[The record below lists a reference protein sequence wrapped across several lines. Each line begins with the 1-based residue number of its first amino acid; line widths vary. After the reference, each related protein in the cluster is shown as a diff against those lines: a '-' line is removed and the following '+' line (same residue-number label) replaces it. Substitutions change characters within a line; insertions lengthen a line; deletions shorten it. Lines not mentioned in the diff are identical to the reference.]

1 MLKFIRGK
9 GSQPSAERQRLQ
21 KDLFAYRKTVQHG
34 FPHKPTAFAFD
45 ATLRLLAIGTQTGAI
60 KIFGKPGLEYYGQHA
75 LTSGNLSD
83 VAIQL
88 LEWIPGSGR
97 VLSLTASNCLSLWEP
112 AGSMLVPIKSL
123 PFDGKLK
130 RVSALCCSTLGD
142 VVWIGTEGGNVYQL
156 DLKSYTIKESVIY
169 HDIVLGQVPATYKLN
184 PGAIESVK
192 QMPND
197 PQKLLIAYNRGLC
210 VLWDLQKGAV
220 VKSFVSPGHGQSI
233 GLYVSPDSTEFVW
246 YHADGSFATWSIDGA
261 EDLQVQGVVPYGP
274 DPCKSINRLVK
285 GLRGEDEL
293 VVFSGGMPRSAYGDH
308 QTLSVHCT
316 DKTKIALDF
325 TSKVIDFFVTFNPHD
340 EMQVDSVIVLLEEE
354 ICAYDL
360 TDAKLPAMKVPY
372 LHSIHTS
379 AVTCNHLVSRVSSA
393 VYEKISNLNQGDNSN
408 VSDKSWPVDGGNV
421 PFDEDEWG
429 RDEYELLLTGHE
441 DGSVRFWDCTGVIL
455 KPVLTFKTAQLFGNN
470 EDDLDEVHDHNEPLD
485 DTEPP
490 FRKSGQF
497 DPYSDDPRLAVKK
510 ISFCPKTGQL
520 VVAGTA
526 GHIVIAS
533 LDHKIGE
540 GPLRVSDM
548 NLVSDRDGF
557 VWKGHDQ
564 LKVKRQ
570 LLDEEA
576 PPVENGLQVNS
587 VLQVLPPAAITC
599 LALQTDWN
607 LVAAGTAHGLV
618 LFDYMNHHP
627 VLHRCTLN
635 PNDLSGAGEAL
646 SRRKSFK
653 KTLRESFRR
662 LRKGRST
669 RNAPSNATTVA
680 VETRPIERQVEA
692 RAVDDGMGSIVK
704 CLTFAQTFIT
714 STSTTSA
721 TLWSATNASCV
732 SVFILHIPPKPD
744 TETPVSQRKM
754 THAQLA
760 KEIQMKHRAPIVD
773 IIVFD
778 AVGFPLEHPER
789 GIVPHRVLIAS
800 EEQFKVFSLPQLKP
814 MTKFK
819 LTANEGARV
828 RRVAFATFKCNK
840 DANTSG
846 SADESA
852 TEPMYAESALLC
864 LTNLGDCL
872 VFSVPELKRQLNAA
886 AIRREDIHGIT
897 SLCFTRQGE
906 ALYMMSSSEIQRVSM
921 SATKVVTPK
930 GTLDLPNMYDGNDSE
945 DENTTM
951 PVTHDED
958 FQEAVQE
965 AGDATASATSVLS
978 KVDEEEPTV
987 ETTVV
992 SAKQSSPMPT
1002 RDSLINGL
1010 NMSLSSNKAN
1020 ETTTSSMGD
1029 ITIDSVRDHL
1039 NSTTTTLCSQTT
1051 EEVVGR
1057 LSVLSTQTNSVVTTA
1072 NSNKLFQDFTLG
1084 NLKDLPGETTETN
1097 SSSVVIKSVMTN
1109 INYGNDQNGN
1119 GTETTSTKTRQ
1130 TSHTESQF

>member
-1 MLKFIRGK
+1 M
-9 GSQPSAERQRLQ
+9 
-21 KDLFAYRKTVQHG
+21 
-34 FPHKPTAFAFD
+34 
-45 ATLRLLAIGTQTGAI
+45 
-60 KIFGKPGLEYYGQHA
+60 
-75 LTSGNLSD
+75 
-83 VAIQL
+83 
-88 LEWIPGSGR
+88 
-97 VLSLTASNCLSLWEP
+97 
-112 AGSMLVPIKSL
+112 
-123 PFDGKLK
+123 
-130 RVSALCCSTLGD
+130 
-142 VVWIGTEGGNVYQL
+142 
-156 DLKSYTIKESVIY
+156 
-169 HDIVLGQVPATYKLN
+169 
-184 PGAIESVK
+184 
-192 QMPND
+192 
-197 PQKLLIAYNRGLC
+197 
-210 VLWDLQKGAV
+210 
-220 VKSFVSPGHGQSI
+220 
-233 GLYVSPDSTEFVW
+233 
-246 YHADGSFATWSIDGA
+246 
-261 EDLQVQGVVPYGP
+261 
-274 DPCKSINRLVK
+274 
-285 GLRGEDEL
+285 
-293 VVFSGGMPRSAYGDH
+293 
-308 QTLSVHCT
+308 
-316 DKTKIALDF
+316 
-325 TSKVIDFFVTFNPHD
+325 
-340 EMQVDSVIVLLEEE
+340 
-354 ICAYDL
+354 
-360 TDAKLPAMKVPY
+360 
-372 LHSIHTS
+372 
-379 AVTCNHLVSRVSSA
+379 
-393 VYEKISNLNQGDNSN
+393 
-408 VSDKSWPVDGGNV
+408 
-421 PFDEDEWG
+421 
-429 RDEYELLLTGHE
+429 
-441 DGSVRFWDCTGVIL
+441 
-455 KPVLTFKTAQLFGNN
+455 
-470 EDDLDEVHDHNEPLD
+470 
-485 DTEPP
+485 
-490 FRKSGQF
+490 
-497 DPYSDDPRLAVKK
+497 
-510 ISFCPKTGQL
+510 
-520 VVAGTA
+520 
-526 GHIVIAS
+526 
-533 LDHKIGE
+533 
-540 GPLRVSDM
+540 SDM

-618 LFDYMNHHP
+618 LFDYVNHHP

-732 SVFILHIPPKPD
+732 SVFILHIPPKPT

-778 AVGFPLEHPER
+778 AAGFPLEHPER

-897 SLCFTRQGE
+897 SLCFTKQGE
-906 ALYMMSSSEIQRVSM
+906 AVYMMSSSEIQRVSM

-930 GTLDLPNMYDGNDSE
+930 GTLDLPNMYDANDSE
-945 DENTTM
+945 DEHTTM

-978 KVDEEEPTV
+978 KVEEEEPTV

-992 SAKQSSPMPT
+992 TAKQSSPMPT

-1051 EEVVGR
+1051 EEVVG
-1057 LSVLSTQTNSVVTTA
+1057 
-1072 NSNKLFQDFTLG
+1072 
-1084 NLKDLPGETTETN
+1084 
-1097 SSSVVIKSVMTN
+1097 
-1109 INYGNDQNGN
+1109 
-1119 GTETTSTKTRQ
+1119 
-1130 TSHTESQF
+1130 